1 MINNNQGEH
10 MEQGLEESILDYLKT
25 TDAGATAS
33 EISRALDI
41 NRMTAVKYL
50 EVMRATGLVDFRKVG
65 MAKQY
70 YATSNLSYAQ
80 AALLLQARQLLHSIE
95 TVDDHL
101 EVFRDTITSHLEIIA
116 SYKKQDRQK
125 FLNIIEEAREELS
138 K

>member
-1 MINNNQGEH
+1 
-10 MEQGLEESILDYLKT
+10 MEQGLEERIIDYLKE

-33 EISRALDI
+33 EISRALSI

-70 YATSNLSYAQ
+70 FGTTNLSYAQ
-80 AALLLQARQLLHSIE
+80 AALLLQAKQLIKSIE
-95 TVDDHL
+95 KLDDHIDIFT
-101 EVFRDTITSHLEIIA
+101 ETITNHIEIIR
-116 SYKKQDRQK
+116 SYKKKDREK
-125 FLNIIEEAREELS
+125 FVKILKDAEDRLN

>member
-1 MINNNQGEH
+1 
-10 MEQGLEESILDYLKT
+10 MEQGLEERIIDYLKE

-33 EISRALDI
+33 EISRALNI

-70 YATSNLSYAQ
+70 FGTTNLSYAQ
-80 AALLLQARQLLHSIE
+80 AALLLQAKQLIKSIE
-95 TVDDHL
+95 KVDDHL
-101 EVFRDTITSHLEIIA
+101 EIFRDTISNHLEIIR
-116 SYKKQDRQK
+116 SYKKKDRER
-125 FLNIIEEAREELS
+125 FIEILTEAEDRLN

>member
-1 MINNNQGEH
+1 
-10 MEQGLEESILDYLKT
+10 MEQGLEERIIDYLKE

-33 EISRALDI
+33 EISRELGI

-70 YATSNLSYAQ
+70 FGTTNLSYAQ
-80 AALLLQARQLLHSIE
+80 AALLLQAKQLIKSIE
-95 TVDDHL
+95 KVDDHL
-101 EVFRDTITSHLEIIA
+101 DIFRDTIYNHIEIIRSYKKKDRGKFLEII
-116 SYKKQDRQK
+116 K
-125 FLNIIEEAREELS
+125 EAESRLS

>member
-1 MINNNQGEH
+1 
-10 MEQGLEESILDYLKT
+10 MEQVLEEDILDYLKK

-70 YATSNLSYAQ
+70 FATSNLSYAQ
-80 AALLLQARQLLHSIE
+80 AALLLQVKQLLKSIE
-95 TVDDHL
+95 TIDDHV
-101 EVFRDTITSHLEIIA
+101 EVFQNTLVNHLEIILT
-116 SYKKQDRQK
+116 YKKAD
-125 FLNIIEEAREELS
+125 IERFYKLIQETSARLE
-138 K
+138 KRVR